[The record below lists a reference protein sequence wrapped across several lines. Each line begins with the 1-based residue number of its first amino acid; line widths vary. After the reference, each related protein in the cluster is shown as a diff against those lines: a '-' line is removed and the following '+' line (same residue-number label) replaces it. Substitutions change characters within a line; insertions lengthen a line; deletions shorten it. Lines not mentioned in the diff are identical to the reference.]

1 MNRFATAAF
10 AAFSSFNTYA
20 QSAPEPL
27 QVEAEIGVLL
37 TSGNTESTALSS
49 RVNVKQ
55 DLRDWRNN
63 YIAEGLYK
71 EDEVEVISDGEA
83 FDQSRVTAERYFLS
97 AQTDY
102 KLGEQYKGLFL
113 FGSYE
118 EDTFSGYDY
127 QASLAA
133 GYSDRLFDTPQ
144 AYFEYSIGPGYTVNR
159 TAETR
164 NSNGDF
170 SDNQR
175 EESAIVR
182 LSGFYQYDFSDNAKF
197 TQSLASDAAF
207 ESGVNTRSKA
217 VSAVTANLND
227 SFALKAS
234 LTVTHNTEVPEL
246 LEKTDT
252 TTAITLVYSF
262 N

>member
-1 MNRFATAAF
+1 MNRTAIAAF
-10 AAFSSFNTYA
+10 AALSSFNAFA

-27 QVEAEIGVLL
+27 QVEAELGVLL

-49 RVNVKQ
+49 RVDVKQ

-63 YIAEGLYK
+63 YVAEGLYK
-71 EDEVEVISDGEA
+71 EDELTITADGQRSEL
-83 FDQSRVTAERYFLS
+83 SRVSAERYFLS

-102 KLGEQYKGLFL
+102 KLNEQHRGLFL

-118 EDTFSGYDY
+118 EDKFSGYDY
-127 QASLAA
+127 QTSIAA
-133 GYSDRLFDTPQ
+133 GYSDRLFDSPR
-144 AYFEYSIGPGYTVNR
+144 AYFDYSIGPGFTANR

-164 NSNGDF
+164 NDDGEF
-170 SDNQR
+170 VDNQT

-182 LSGFYQYDFSDNAKF
+182 LSGFYVYEFSDNAKF
-197 TQSLASDAAF
+197 SQSIASDAAF

-227 SFALKAS
+227 SFALKS
-234 LTVTHNTEVPEL
+234 SFTVTHNSEVPEL
-246 LEKTDT
+246 LENTDT

>member
-1 MNRFATAAF
+1 MNRIVIAAF
-10 AAFSSFNTYA
+10 AALYSFDACA
-20 QSAPEPL
+20 QSTPEPL
-27 QVEAEIGVLL
+27 QVEAEIGILL

-55 DLRDWRNN
+55 DLRDWRNS

-71 EDEVEVISDGEA
+71 EDEIELTAEGEVFEQD
-83 FDQSRVTAERYFLS
+83 RVTAERYFLS

-118 EDTFSGYDY
+118 EDKFSGYDY

-133 GYSDRLFDTPQ
+133 GYSDRLFDTPKS
-144 AYFEYSIGPGYTVNR
+144 YFDYSVGPGFTVNR

-164 NSNGDF
+164 NSDGSL
-170 SDNQR
+170 SDNER

-182 LSGFYQYDFSDNAKF
+182 LSGFYQYEFSDNAKF
-197 TQSLASDAAF
+197 SQSLASDAAF
-207 ESGVNTRSKA
+207 ESGANTRSKA

-234 LTVTHNTEVPEL
+234 LTVTHNTEVPER